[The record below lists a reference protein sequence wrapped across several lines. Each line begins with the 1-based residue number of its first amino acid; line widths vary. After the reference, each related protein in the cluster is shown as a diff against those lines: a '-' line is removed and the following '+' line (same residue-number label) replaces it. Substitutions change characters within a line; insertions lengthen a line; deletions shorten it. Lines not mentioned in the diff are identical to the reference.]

1 MYSLAVHRRFNR
13 VASLV
18 VLTTCLLAQNR
29 LGGIQAATYSHGTT
43 TCLGEKEVRGIRLT
57 LTQTNLCGAN
67 LYPRLEIEIRQLPLK
82 VQKSIIIGPENW
94 AFRCSTLQE
103 PCEQIPSGVIV
114 FDHLE
119 NGSIIESKTVGR
131 YELRLRAGAGV
142 VERGN
147 FKVDCVLPCRS
158 D

>member
-1 MYSLAVHRRFNR
+1 MYFLAVHCRFN
-13 VASLV
+13 
-18 VLTTCLLAQNR
+18 LLAGFAVLLSCLVALSR
-29 LGGIQAATYSHGTT
+29 LGATQGTTYSHGTT
-43 TCLGEKEVRGIRLT
+43 TCRDEKNAGGIRLT

-82 VQKSIIIGPENW
+82 VQKSIIIGPDNW
-94 AFRCSTLQE
+94 AFRCSTPQE

-119 NGSIIESKTVGR
+119 NGSIIESKTDGI
-131 YELRLRAGAGV
+131 YELKLRGGAGV

-147 FKVDCVLPCRS
+147 FKVDCVLP
-158 D
+158 